1 MSAVEQMPS
10 YFRSEPMVSW
20 FLCQGKHF
28 KNSNSSE
35 LAVDDFSIYVHV
47 NQHLKKIIIFPLY
60 RYGIRAPVYL
70 RNKDGQVLYVQ
81 ESGQS
86 EWTGGSITKSEGS
99 VSVNSLVGS
108 MTLTLLD
115 HITVSRIITPENGYF
130 FHTCRLIDSPEF

>member
-1 MSAVEQMPS
+1 MISVYM
-10 YFRSEPMVSW
+10 YM
-20 FLCQGKHF
+20 LT
-28 KNSNSSE
+28 
-35 LAVDDFSIYVHV
+35 SIVV
-47 NQHLKKIIIFPLY
+47 KKIIIFPLY

-108 MTLTLLD
+108 MTFTLLD
-115 HITVSRIITPENGYF
+115 HITVSRIITLENGLF
-130 FHTCRLIDSPEF
+130 SHTCN